1 MGRIREGVS
10 QAQAEAS
17 LDALAQQIKNANTP
31 PGAITKGLPFS
42 EQHIK
47 FEPGGRGLSGLR
59 KRLSS
64 PLKLLMA
71 VVGLVLL
78 IACANVAGLSLAR
91 GVARRKEMAIRLAL
105 GAGRWRVARQLL
117 VESLL
122 LACAGG
128 AAGLTLAPWLV
139 ALLVKTQPR
148 LSAAQTLFGETVDL
162 RALAFTAISTILAGI
177 IFGVAPAMQSA
188 RADLVPAL
196 KEESG
201 ASTLRERRFGFRG
214 LLVVAQLAL
223 AIVVLAG
230 AGLLIKSLRNLLALD
245 PGYQTESLL
254 VAPLDLDEKKYDETH
269 GRALQRQLLERLSAL
284 PGVEAVSYGM
294 VMPLS
299 GSVFQQSLLV
309 EGRQPLPDEQM
320 GFDMNVVGPSYH
332 EVMGIRII
340 AGRGFT
346 EQDRA
351 GAPGVVII
359 NEMMARLFF
368 QGENPLGKILRL
380 GPGAPPL
387 EIIGVARDIK
397 YHDLAET
404 PIPHFDLPAL
414 QRDYDGY
421 TNFVARVRGRAA
433 ILIPSVRDEMLA
445 LDPAFDVDEVA
456 TMSESIG
463 RSLSALRLASTL
475 IGVFGLLALLLAGIG
490 LYGVMAWTVGRRT
503 REIGVRMALGAQSND
518 VLKLVLRQGMLL
530 VGIGVAAG
538 LGAALLATRLVESL
552 LYGVSKNDPVTFA
565 LVVAL
570 LAFAAL
576 LACYVPARRATKV
589 DPMVALRME

>member
-1 MGRIREGVS
+1 M
-10 QAQAEAS
+10 
-17 LDALAQQIKNANTP
+17 
-31 PGAITKGLPFS
+31 
-42 EQHIK
+42 
-47 FEPGGRGLSGLR
+47 
-59 KRLSS
+59 
-64 PLKLLMA
+64 
-71 VVGLVLL
+71 
-78 IACANVAGLSLAR
+78 
-91 GVARRKEMAIRLAL
+91 
-105 GAGRWRVARQLL
+105 
-117 VESLL
+117 
-122 LACAGG
+122 
-128 AAGLTLAPWLV
+128 
-139 ALLVKTQPR
+139 
-148 LSAAQTLFGETVDL
+148 
-162 RALAFTAISTILAGI
+162 
-177 IFGVAPAMQSA
+177 
-188 RADLVPAL
+188 
-196 KEESG
+196 
-201 ASTLRERRFGFRG
+201 
-214 LLVVAQLAL
+214 AQLAL
-223 AIVVLAG
+223 AIVVLVG

-245 PGYQTESLL
+245 PGYHTTGLL
-254 VAPLDLDEKKYDETH
+254 VAPLGLDEKKYDETR

-309 EGRQPLPDEQM
+309 VGRQPHPDEQM
-320 GFDMNVVGPSYH
+320 GFDMNVVGPRYH

-359 NEMMARLFF
+359 NESMARLFF
-368 QGENPLGKILRL
+368 QGENALGKILRL

-404 PIPHFDLPAL
+404 QIPHFDLPAL
-414 QRDYDGY
+414 QRDYY
-421 TNFVARVRGRAA
+421 VFTNFVARVKGRAST
-433 ILIPSVRDEMLA
+433 LIPSVRGEMLA
-445 LDPAFDVDEVA
+445 LDPAIDVDDVA

-475 IGVFGLLALLLAGIG
+475 IGVFGLVALLLAGIG

-503 REIGVRMALGAQSND
+503 RQIGVRMALGAQSGD

-538 LGAALLATRLVESL
+538 LGAALLATRMVESL
-552 LYGVSKNDPVTFA
+552 LYGVSRNDPVTFA

-576 LACYVPARRATKV
+576 LACYVPARRATRV